1 MVKAAIAAAFI
12 SFMWGLIKWQI
23 SGQIA
28 DAIGPWAI
36 FLLCTLL
43 LVIYAWRDNIA
54 KIIKKIFKRR

>member
-1 MVKAAIAAAFI
+1 MVKTAIAAAFI

-36 FLLCTLL
+36 FLLCILL
-43 LVIYAWRDNIA
+43 LIIYAFRESFA
-54 KIIKKIFKRR
+54 KWIKNIFKRR